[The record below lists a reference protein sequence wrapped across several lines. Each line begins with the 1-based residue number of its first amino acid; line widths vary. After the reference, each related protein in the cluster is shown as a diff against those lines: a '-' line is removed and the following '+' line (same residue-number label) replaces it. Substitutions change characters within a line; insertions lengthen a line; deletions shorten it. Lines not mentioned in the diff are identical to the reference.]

1 MPTIYLLRHGQAS
14 FGTDDYDVLS
24 ELGMRQAQMAG
35 AELARRRLRSP
46 VVISGSLRRQQDTMT
61 IAAAEFASTRSA
73 VDPRWDEFDAHGLVD
88 GRLGGTGTSAGMTS
102 TAFQEVLD
110 EAMLE
115 WMRPG
120 GGWHAFADNAYG
132 ALVDTAAAAPRGS
145 DVVVATSAGVIAA
158 VVTRLL
164 DAPAK
169 TTVPLN
175 RVSIN
180 ASFTVVAASARR
192 LSMVTF
198 NDHAHLLADPALVT
212 FR

>member
-24 ELGMRQAQMAG
+24 ELGKQQVRVAG
-35 AELARRRLRSP
+35 AELARRGLRNP
-46 VVISGSLRRQQDTMT
+46 VVTCGSLRRQQDTAT
-61 IAAAEFASTRSA
+61 IAADALGVAPAA

-88 GRLGGTGTSAGMTS
+88 GRLGGAGSSAGMTS
-102 TAFQEVLD
+102 TAFQEILD

-120 GGWHAFADNAYG
+120 GGWHAFADNAYAG
-132 ALVDTAAAAPRGS
+132 LVETAAAAPRGS

-164 DAPAK
+164 DASPA

-175 RVSIN
+175 RVSVN
-180 ASFTVVAASARR
+180 ASLTVVAASARR

-198 NDHAHLLADPALVT
+198 NDHAHLLGQPGLVT